1 MHMRLNK
8 FSEKVS
14 KKIKN
19 NEDKLMNKKVVV
31 ISTSI
36 RANSN
41 SEVLAKSF
49 ADGASYARNKVEF
62 ITLKNK
68 QIDFCKGCLVCQQ
81 TGNCVIKDDVTKI
94 MDKVIEADI
103 VVWATPIYY
112 YEMSGQMKVLIDRL
126 NPMFSKDYKFRDVYC
141 LATAAE
147 DEEHVYE
154 KALSGLNGWIDCFD
168 KAELKGYVFC
178 GGVTMGGEISE
189 NVKLKEAY
197 DMGACV

>member
-1 MHMRLNK
+1 MR
-8 FSEKVS
+8 
-14 KKIKN
+14 
-19 NEDKLMNKKVVV
+19 KKVVV

-41 SEVLAKSF
+41 SEDLAKSF
-49 ADGASYARNKVEF
+49 ADGATFAGNEVDF
-62 ITLKNK
+62 ITLKDK
-68 QIDFCKGCLVCQQ
+68 QISFCKGCLACQQ
-81 TGNCVIKDDVTKI
+81 TGKCVIKDDVTKI
-94 MDKVIEADI
+94 IDKVIDSDI

-126 NPMFSKDYKFRDVYC
+126 NPMFSMDYKFRDVYF

-147 DEEHVYE
+147 DGEHVYE

-178 GGVTMGGEISE
+178 GGVTMGGEIKE
-189 NVKLKEAY
+189 NTKLKEAY
-197 DMGACV
+197 GMGTGV

>member
-19 NEDKLMNKKVVV
+19 NDDKLMNKKVVV

-62 ITLKNK
+62 ITLKDK
-68 QIDFCKGCLVCQQ
+68 QISS
-81 TGNCVIKDDVTKI
+81 TISVIIKI
-94 MDKVIEADI
+94 SPSLQKRMMEI
-103 VVWATPIYY
+103 
-112 YEMSGQMKVLIDRL
+112 
-126 NPMFSKDYKFRDVYC
+126 FRPAYSC
-141 LATAAE
+141 SNQSA
-147 DEEHVYE
+147 
-154 KALSGLNGWIDCFD
+154 
-168 KAELKGYVFC
+168 
-178 GGVTMGGEISE
+178 IS
-189 NVKLKEAY
+189 
-197 DMGACV
+197 

>member
-1 MHMRLNK
+1 M
-8 FSEKVS
+8 S
-14 KKIKN
+14 
-19 NEDKLMNKKVVV
+19 KKVVV

-41 SEVLAKSF
+41 SEDLAKSF
-49 ADGASYARNKVEF
+49 ADGAMFAGNEVDF
-62 ITLKNK
+62 ITLKDK
-68 QIDFCKGCLVCQQ
+68 QISFCKGCLACQQ
-81 TGNCVIKDDVTKI
+81 TGKCVIKDDVTKI
-94 MDKVIEADI
+94 MNKVIGSDI

-126 NPMFSKDYKFRDVYC
+126 NPMFSMDYKFRDVYF

-147 DEEHVYE
+147 DGEHVYE

-168 KAELKGYVFC
+168 KAKLKGYVFC

-189 NVKLKEAY
+189 NTKLKEAY
-197 DMGACV
+197 DMGAGV

>member
-1 MHMRLNK
+1 
-8 FSEKVS
+8 
-14 KKIKN
+14 
-19 NEDKLMNKKVVV
+19 MNKNVVV

-49 ADGASYARNKVEF
+49 ADGASYAGNKVEF
-62 ITLKNK
+62 ITLKDK

-103 VVWATPIYY
+103 VVWATPVYY

-126 NPMFSKDYKFRDVYC
+126 NPMFSKDYKFRDVYF

-197 DMGACV
+197 DMGAGV